1 MAGRTV
7 GLIGLGLMGEVLTA
21 RLTAAGFQVLG
32 TDIDPAK
39 TARLAALGGQPAD
52 TASEVA
58 RRCRRIVVAVFNTD
72 QVEDVVERG
81 LLPAAEPGTIVLC
94 TSTCD
99 PDRIV
104 SLAGRLAGTALRF
117 LETPVSGSSEQVRAG
132 DGVGLIGGDRD
143 TADEAKDILDALFP
157 RRFHIGKAGDGGRAK
172 LAVNLILGLNRLALG
187 EGLAFAERMGLDAVA
202 FLDVAK
208 GSACYSQVMDVK
220 GRKMIARDFAPEGRV
235 KQHLKDVQLMLELA
249 DRLGQQLPLS
259 SVHHDVLEACVRA
272 GEADRDNSIVVEEV
286 RRRRRPTP

>member
-21 RLTAAGFQVLG
+21 RLQAAGFQVLG
-32 TDIDPAK
+32 FDIDPAK
-39 TARLAALGGQPAD
+39 TARLAALGGQPAA
-52 TASEVA
+52 TPAEVA
-58 RRCRRIVVAVFNTD
+58 RRCSTIVLAVFNTD

-99 PDRIV
+99 PDRIAA
-104 SLAGRLAGTALRF
+104 LAGRLNGTALRF

-132 DGVGLIGGDRD
+132 DGVGLIGGDRR

-157 RRFHIGKAGDGGRAK
+157 RRFHIGQAGDGGRAK

-187 EGLAFAERMGLDAVA
+187 EGLAFAERMGLDAGA

-259 SVHHDVLEACVRA
+259 SVHREVLEACMRA